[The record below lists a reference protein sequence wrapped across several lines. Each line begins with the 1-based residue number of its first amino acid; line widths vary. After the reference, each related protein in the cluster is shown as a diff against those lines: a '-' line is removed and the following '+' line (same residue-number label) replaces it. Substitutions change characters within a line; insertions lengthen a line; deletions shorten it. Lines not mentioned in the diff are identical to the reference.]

1 MKQFILVLVAMVAFG
16 VTYAQNLS
24 LRNETRVTLS
34 LNWSEASIMGYN
46 EKEVINFEQD
56 WNKDQPVLLRK
67 MVDAYNKKMGYRL
80 PGITDFESNYTL
92 ELRPI
97 IVRAKDD
104 ITCYAVIKDRE
115 GNIVAKLDKFDAE
128 GSHVGSFLH
137 SLGNSLKDAGE
148 KMAKKVRKQYL
159 K

>member
-92 ELRPI
+92 ESSSVPRMTSPAMRSSRTVKATSSPSWTNSMLR
-97 IVRAKDD
+97 VR
-104 ITCYAVIKDRE
+104 TSV
-115 GNIVAKLDKFDAE
+115 L
-128 GSHVGSFLH
+128 SFTASATVSRML
-137 SLGNSLKDAGE
+137 
-148 KMAKKVRKQYL
+148 VRRWPRRSESSI
-159 K
+159 